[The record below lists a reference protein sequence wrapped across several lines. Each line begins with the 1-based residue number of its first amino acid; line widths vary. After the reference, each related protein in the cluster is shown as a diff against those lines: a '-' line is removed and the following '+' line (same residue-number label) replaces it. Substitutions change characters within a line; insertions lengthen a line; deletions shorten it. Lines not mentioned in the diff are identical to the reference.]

1 MIVNFNKWNK
11 AFEKSVLDCYEPN
24 IGLFLGGADST
35 AIALCLADHKLPF
48 LSVTCLNNPK
58 TEDLNTL
65 QTVIDYTKEYNTHF
79 EVSNYKELTPF
90 MKPFFTYKWNF
101 SPVLSCIDALDTK
114 VFLHG
119 SKFGT
124 FVREYKLVEKNISA
138 LEDYVEKNINVLED
152 YGKLGKG
159 THAESLFNQCIISML
174 MNVWIKYPYVN
185 EEILKAFDKNHRIT
199 REIEKL
205 PVTKYLIDRN
215 IPIPKIAGTF
225 TEQWQ

>member
-58 TEDLNTL
+58 AEDLDTL
-65 QTVIDYTKEYNTHF
+65 QSVINYTKEYNTHYKTI
-79 EVSNYKELTPF
+79 NYKKLTPF
-90 MKPFFTYKWNF
+90 MKPFLANRNF
-101 SPVLSCIDALDTK
+101 STLLSCIDALDTK

-119 SKFGT
+119 LKFGT
-124 FVREYKLVEKNISA
+124 FVREYKLVEKNINI
-138 LEDYVEKNINVLED
+138 LQDY
-152 YGKLGKG
+152 
-159 THAESLFNQCIISML
+159 AESLFNQCIISML
-174 MNVWIKYPYVN
+174 MNVSIKYPYVN
-185 EEILKAFDKNHRIT
+185 EEVLKAFDKNHRIT

-215 IPIPKIAGTF
+215 IPISKIKGTF
-225 TEQWQ
+225 SDQWN